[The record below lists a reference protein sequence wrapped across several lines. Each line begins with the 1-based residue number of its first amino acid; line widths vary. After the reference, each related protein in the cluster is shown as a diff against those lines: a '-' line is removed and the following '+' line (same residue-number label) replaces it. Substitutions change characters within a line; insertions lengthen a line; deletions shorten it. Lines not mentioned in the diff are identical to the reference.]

1 MTYRITVLFNYMVE
15 RTQQLDLLF
24 TALSDSTRR
33 NILERVAKIEM
44 SIGEIAEHYQL
55 TFAAISKHIKVL
67 ERAGL
72 IIKKRQGRE
81 QVVIIV
87 PATVGIAREHIDRYA
102 QMWGERF
109 DKLEALLKE
118 D

>member
-1 MTYRITVLFNYMVE
+1 MVE
-15 RTQQLDLLF
+15 QTQQLDLLF
-24 TALSDSTRR
+24 NALSDSTRR
-33 NILERVAKIEM
+33 NILERVARIEM
-44 SIGEIAEHYQL
+44 SIGEIADHYHL

-72 IIKKRQGRE
+72 IVKKRRGRE

-87 PATVGIAREHIDRYA
+87 PSNIGIAQEHIDRYA
-102 QMWGERF
+102 QIRGDQF
-109 DKLEALLKE
+109 DKLEAILKE